1 MHKTAHAGRTL
12 TQLDFA
18 RLNKPDLGP
27 LPDALDEALAF
38 ADLVDSREVP
48 PDVVTM
54 NSQFIIRMTDSGQQR
69 EITLCYPAD
78 AAPAAG
84 RVSVYSPV
92 GAALL
97 GLRVGERARW
107 STPNGDACEAD
118 IVAVLFQPEASG
130 EYAR

>member
-1 MHKTAHAGRTL
+1 MHKLPVAGRTL

-18 RLNKPDLGP
+18 RLNKPELGP
-27 LPDALDEALAF
+27 VPDALDEALSF

-54 NSQFIIRMTDSGQQR
+54 NSRFIIRMTDSGQQR
-69 EITLCYPAD
+69 EMTLCYPAD
-78 AAPAAG
+78 AAPAVG

-107 STPNGDACEAD
+107 HTPNGDACEAD
-118 IVAVLFQPEASG
+118 IVTVLFQPEASG

>member
-1 MHKTAHAGRTL
+1 MNTMTL
-12 TQLDFA
+12 TRTFLRGKSPCADGFRWFVRHHHEGDDYQSVLD
-18 RLNKPDLGP
+18 G
-27 LPDALDEALAF
+27 
-38 ADLVDSREVP
+38 LVR
-48 PDVVTM
+48 
-54 NSQFIIRMTDSGQQR
+54 
-69 EITLCYPAD
+69 
-78 AAPAAG
+78 AG

-107 STPNGDACEAD
+107 HTPNGDACEAD